1 MSDGHQRGWGN
12 SAETFQRTTTSVGLL
27 IFNCYSIFNFPELI
41 FYIQGWELSELQL

>member
-1 MSDGHQRGWGN
+1 MDTKGLEN
-12 SAETFQRTTTSVGLL
+12 SAETFQRTAMSVGLL